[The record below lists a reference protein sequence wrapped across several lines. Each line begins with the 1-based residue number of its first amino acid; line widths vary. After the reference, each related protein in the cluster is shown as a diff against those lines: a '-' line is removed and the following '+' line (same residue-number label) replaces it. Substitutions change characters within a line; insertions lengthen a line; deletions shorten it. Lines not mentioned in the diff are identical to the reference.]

1 MSEKRIIE
9 TVDEN
14 GNEVKFELFDIIVV
28 DNQEYALLTNPEEED
43 SENIVVMRLIQEGSG
58 YSMETIEDDNEFE
71 KVEAYIESLE
81 DETEDQFVRKIHWK
95 SNTCSNRS
103 P

>member
-14 GNEVKFELFDIIVV
+14 GNEIKFELFDIIVV

-43 SENIVVMRLIQEGSG
+43 AENIVAMRLIQEDGG
-58 YSMETIEDDNEFE
+58 YSFETIEDDEEFE

-81 DETEDQFVRKIHWK
+81 DETED
-95 SNTCSNRS
+95 
-103 P
+103 

>member
-9 TVDEN
+9 TVDKN
-14 GNEVKFELFDIIVV
+14 GNEIKFELFDIIVV

-43 SENIVVMRLIQEGSG
+43 AENIVVMRLIQEDGG
-58 YSMETIEDDNEFE
+58 YSFETIEDDEEFE

-81 DETEDQFVRKIHWK
+81 DETED
-95 SNTCSNRS
+95 
-103 P
+103 

>member
-14 GNEVKFELFDIIVV
+14 GNEIKFELFDIIVV

-43 SENIVVMRLIQEGSG
+43 AENIVVMRLIQEDGG
-58 YSMETIEDDNEFE
+58 YSFETIEDDEEFE

-81 DETEDQFVRKIHWK
+81 DETED
-95 SNTCSNRS
+95 
-103 P
+103 

>member
-81 DETEDQFVRKIHWK
+81 DEAED
-95 SNTCSNRS
+95 
-103 P
+103 

>member
-14 GNEVKFELFDIIVV
+14 GNEIKFELFDIIVV

-43 SENIVVMRLIQEGSG
+43 AENIVVMRLIQEDGG
-58 YSMETIEDDNEFE
+58 YYFETIEDDEEFE

-81 DETEDQFVRKIHWK
+81 DETED
-95 SNTCSNRS
+95 
-103 P
+103 

>member
-14 GNEVKFELFDIIVV
+14 GNEIKFELFDIIVV

-43 SENIVVMRLIQEGSG
+43 AENIVVMRLIQEDGG
-58 YSMETIEDDNEFE
+58 YSFETIEDDEEFE
-71 KVEAYIESLE
+71 KVSEYIESIE
-81 DETEDQFVRKIHWK
+81 DETED
-95 SNTCSNRS
+95 
-103 P
+103 

>member
-28 DNQEYALLTNPEEED
+28 DNQEYALLTNPEEEY

-81 DETEDQFVRKIHWK
+81 DETEDQFVRKIH
-95 SNTCSNRS
+95 
-103 P
+103 